1 MLKWKK
7 LAALLLAGAL
17 TFTFTA
23 CESLPSEEKTSDLLP
38 IGESP
43 VAMKTVTQ
51 DSKDGYLTC
60 TFYIPEDWTA
70 LGGDNFLVGAFPE
83 NLSGHEVPQD
93 AFIMSYSVGITNY
106 YLYGAPTPSQ
116 EQQKAYQS
124 LLAGDP
130 QPYRAWR
137 EERIAQSNEA
147 WKDFVDY
154 EVQMTDFQCSYY
166 QGRYGTVVQVEET
179 TTDGTTSVTEVDW
192 FRTDIP
198 EYKVAGLYNDQ
209 LELSSGGIA
218 RYVMDSLQVEEHF
231 TVDDGMIHKEGE

>member
-17 TFTFTA
+17 TYTFTA
-23 CESLPSEEKTSDLLP
+23 CESSPPEEKTSDLLS

-51 DSKDGYLTC
+51 DSKDGYVTY
-60 TFYIPEDWTA
+60 TFEIPEDWTA
-70 LGGDNFLVGAFPE
+70 WGEDTFLVTAFSESLPYQE
-83 NLSGHEVPQD
+83 IPQD
-93 AFIMSYSVGITNY
+93 VFTMSYAVGISNY
-106 YLYGAPTPSQ
+106 YHTPACPSQ
-116 EQQKAYQS
+116 EVQKAYQS

-130 QPYRAWR
+130 QPYREWR

-154 EVQMTDFQCSYY
+154 EVRMTDFQCSYY
-166 QGRYGTVVQVEET
+166 QGKYGAVVQVEET
-179 TTDGTTSVTEVDW
+179 TTNGTTSVTEVDC

-209 LELSSGGIA
+209 LELSSGEIA
-218 RYVMDSLQVEEHF
+218 WYVMDSLQVEEHF
-231 TVDDGMIHKEGE
+231 TVDDGIVHKEGE